1 MTPIGLIKGDHG
13 VPARLA
19 ATLTTLFGLVALAGW
34 VFRIPALSSVLPGTA
49 KMTAN
54 TAVGLIL
61 CGASL
66 FILADRASPRRERLA
81 RACALAAMTIGLA
94 TLAEYVFAMQLGID
108 EFLIKDYDA
117 GEVQFR
123 GRMSPFSACAF
134 IGLGFALA
142 AMRRKSLGWAAQSA
156 ASLVI
161 VIGFVTLAGYVWNA
175 GASITDPWLPPVAIN
190 TAACFVMLGAGILL
204 SPSGPGVGFDT
215 QLSALATVEIKIL
228 AGFLLA
234 MSLLLFGGTYTYRT
248 SVKFANSVDSIAH
261 TQEVRKMLA
270 DVYGAFAGAELAQR
284 DFLLTAAPSRRDDYL
299 RLTKITL
306 DHLAALGRLT
316 SGNPQQQ
323 ENVAALRSVIAGRFD
338 FMASVI
344 AADQAYGLP
353 AARTVLG
360 DTQPNSNI
368 RAVRLAVE
376 RMDAVEVQQLALRH
390 AESVQ
395 DRRTTLTS
403 LLITLGSASAL
414 FIALFRGI
422 HREMLARRDA
432 ESALRASDQY
442 NRSIIDSSPDCVAIL
457 TPEARLSQ
465 MTPQGLRLMDIGDF
479 SSIADADWFA
489 FWSGEDQ
496 AAARGAVAAAL
507 GGSPGRFRGHSPT
520 QAGVPKWWD
529 VIVMPIKGADG
540 KTERLLSVARDITEI
555 KYAESNLLASNRFLD
570 SLIENLPLMV
580 FVKDAAHLR
589 FVRLN
594 RAGETLLGISRNEMI
609 GKSDR
614 DFFPPDEAEHF
625 MALDH
630 EAIAAGKMV
639 DIAEESIH
647 TRLLGTRTLHTMKL
661 PILDADGT
669 AQFLLGISVDITER
683 KRAER
688 AVRELNSELR
698 DNAAQLETSNKELES
713 FSYSVSHDLRA
724 PLRAI
729 DGFALML
736 EEDYRERLDAEGR
749 RYLAVIR
756 ENSRRMGVLIDDL
769 LSFSRLG
776 RQPVADHE
784 VNIDSLVREVVA
796 EALEANAQIKTDQP
810 ASATP
815 HIDVG
820 ALPPARGDHGLLR
833 QVWANLISNAIKYSS
848 KTACPRIEISGCE
861 LGSENQYSVRD
872 NGVGFNMDYVEKLF
886 GVFQRLHRADEFRGT
901 GVGLAIVHRV
911 VTRHG
916 GRVWAEGKVD
926 HGAVFSF
933 ALPRGDRNG

>member
-1 MTPIGLIKGDHG
+1 MPKTGITLGNHAT
-13 VPARLA
+13 PARLA
-19 ATLTTLFGLVALAGW
+19 AMITTLIGLVALTGW
-34 VFRIPALSSVLPGTA
+34 LVRIPALASVLPGA
-49 KMTAN
+49 AEMTAN

-66 FILADRASPRRERLA
+66 LILADRVSSKLERIA
-81 RACALAAMTIGLA
+81 QAFALTAMAIGLA
-94 TLAEYVFAMQLGID
+94 TLAEYVFAVQLGID
-108 EFLIKDYDA
+108 ELLIKDYDA
-117 GEVQFR
+117 GNIQFR
-123 GRMSPFSACAF
+123 GRMSPFSASAF
-134 IGLGFALA
+134 IVLGFALA
-142 AMRRKSLGWAAQSA
+142 AMRRKSLGWATQSA
-156 ASLVI
+156 AAVVI
-161 VIGFVTLAGYVWNA
+161 VIGVVTLAGYVWNA
-175 GASITDPWLPPVAIN
+175 GESITDPRLPPMAIN

-215 QLSALATVEIKIL
+215 QLTALATVEIKIL
-228 AGFLLA
+228 SGFLLA
-234 MSLLLFGGTYTYRT
+234 MSLLLFGGSYTYRA
-248 SVKFANSVDSIAH
+248 SVGFGDTVEWIAH

-270 DVYGAFAGAELAQR
+270 DVYGALAGAELAQR
-284 DFLLTAAPSRRDDYL
+284 DYLLTAARPRRDDYV
-299 RLTKITL
+299 RLTKISQV
-306 DHLAALGRLT
+306 HLAELERLT
-316 SGNPQQQ
+316 GADPAQRDNLAAVKLA
-323 ENVAALRSVIAGRFD
+323 VATRLEY
-338 FMASVI
+338 MASGLE
-344 AADQAYGLP
+344 AYEDFGLP
-353 AARTVLG
+353 AARAVSG
-360 DTQPNSNI
+360 EVGPRNNI

-376 RMDAVEVQQLALRH
+376 AMDAVEVRELAARQAISAH
-390 AESVQ
+390 

-403 LLITLGSASAL
+403 LLITLGAASAL

-432 ESALRASDQY
+432 ERALRASDQY
-442 NRSIIDSSPDCVAIL
+442 NRSIVDSSPDCLAIL
-457 TPEARLSQ
+457 TADARLRQ
-465 MTPQGLRLMDIGDF
+465 MTPQGMRLLDIKDF

-496 AAARGAVAAAL
+496 TAARSAVAAAL
-507 GGSPGRFRGHSPT
+507 EGSPGRFRGHSPT

-529 VIVMPIKGADG
+529 VIVMPIKGSDG
-540 KTERLLSVARDITEI
+540 ETERLLSVARDITDI
-555 KYAESNLLASNRFLD
+555 KYAESSLLASNRFLD
-570 SLIENLPLMV
+570 SLIDSLPLMV

-594 RAGETLLGISRNEMI
+594 RAGEALLGFSRNEMI

-625 MALDH
+625 MARDH
-630 EAIAAGKMV
+630 EAIASGKMV

-661 PILDADGT
+661 PILDAEG
-669 AQFLLGISVDITER
+669 APQFLLGISVDITER
-683 KRAER
+683 KRAEQ
-688 AVRELNSELR
+688 AVRELNRDLR
-698 DNAAQLETSNKELES
+698 DNAAQLEATNKELES

-736 EEDYRERLDAEGR
+736 EEDCHERLDAEGR

-756 ENSRRMGVLIDDL
+756 ENSRRMGTLIDDL
-769 LSFSRLG
+769 LAFSRLG

-784 VNIDSLVREVVA
+784 VNIESLVREVVA
-796 EALEANAQIKTDQP
+796 EALDANMAGKPGCLEP
-810 ASATP
+810 AP
-815 HIDVG
+815 QFEVG
-820 ALPPARGDHGLLR
+820 SLPPARGDHGLLR

-848 KTACPRIEISGCE
+848 KTAIPRIEISGCE
-861 LGSENQYSVRD
+861 FGSENQYSVRD
-872 NGVGFNMDYVEKLF
+872 NGVGFNMEYVEKLF

-933 ALPRGDRNG
+933 ALPTGGRNG